1 MKNPKI
7 FYMGL
12 LLLVTFFWGVTF
24 PLIKIALGFISPVSF
39 LVIRFLASSLLLLP
53 FVIRNRSLRRARDIR
68 LGISAG
74 FLLFLGYFFQ
84 TVGLNYTTASQS
96 GIITGLYVVLLP
108 FISLI
113 YLKLRPDRVSVFA
126 SFLAFAGLI
135 VMSAGDLENSGIQFG
150 DVLTIISAVAYAFQI
165 AYVSKYS
172 STLDTYVFTFYQLL
186 SVAVFSSI
194 FLPFMGSPFAINY
207 FVVFTVLFTAIFAGI
222 FAIFVSN
229 KSLIYVEPTAA
240 GVIFVGEP
248 VFAAITS
255 VIITGQE
262 LGIYTVIGGTVMI
275 FAMFLTTFRNY
286 LMGKRAIPVATAKIE
301 N

>member
-24 PLIKIALGFISPVSF
+24 PLIKITLGFISPVSF
-39 LVIRFLASSLLLLP
+39 LIIRFLASSVLLLP
-53 FVIRNRSLRRARDIR
+53 FVVRNRSLRRARDIR

-108 FISLI
+108 IISLV
-113 YLKLRPDRVSVFA
+113 YLKLRPDRVSVVA
-126 SFLAFAGLI
+126 SFIAFAGLI
-135 VMSAGDLENSGIQFG
+135 VMSAGDLGNSGIQFG
-150 DVLTIISAVAYAFQI
+150 DVLTIVSAVAYSFQI

-172 STLDTYVFTFYQLL
+172 SSLDTYVFTFYQLL
-186 SVAVFSSI
+186 SVAIFSSI
-194 FLPFMGSPFAINY
+194 FLPFMGSPFTINY
-207 FVVFTVLFTAIFAGI
+207 SVIFTVLFTAIFAGI

-229 KSLIYVEPTAA
+229 RSLIYVEPTAA

-255 VIITGQE
+255 VMITGQE

-286 LMGKRAIPVATAKIE
+286 LIGKKAFTSISKIG